1 MTSKIKI
8 GSRNGVEVL
17 VDTRFYATLNRYTWS
32 LNKDGYVRTNFKCEH
47 IKNRFGYSTVQLH
60 QMVMTLSHELPDVC
74 LCDASYLLFRPKVEI
89 NHKNANK
96 LDCRLENL
104 EYETKAMNSSLK
116 GDRSGHSSRY
126 NGVQKFF
133 GRWIARYTQGGTR
146 KHIGSYD
153 TEIEAARAHDA
164 KCRELGLDRMLNF
177 PPRSQPKILSRMPR

>member
-8 GSRNGVEVL
+8 GSRDGVYVL

-32 LNKDGYVRTNFKCEH
+32 LNNYGYAQTNFKCEH
-47 IKNRFGYSTVQLH
+47 IDNRSGYSTVQLH
-60 QMVMTLSHELPDVC
+60 QMVLTLSHELPDVC
-74 LCDASYLLFRPKVEI
+74 LCDTSYLLFRPKVEI

-126 NGVQKFF
+126 NGVNKMCK
-133 GRWIARYTQGGTR
+133 RWVARYRQDGTLV
-146 KHIGSYD
+146 HIGCYD
-153 TEIEAARAHDA
+153 TEIEAARAHDS
-164 KCRELGLDRMLNF
+164 KVRELGLDRMINF